1 MLFKDLKPG
10 YPVYILQK
18 EDEPKAF
25 QGKTIKVSEPYFP
38 PAPIGQMPSMSTTQ
52 RVVDVTLEANG
63 VTNTYSIPETLSVTY
78 ANNLVLSTDRD
89 GMLRD
94 VESMKNQSL
103 EIVNSVEKHKAI
115 VDSCDKILEEWNP
128 AFAEKKEQDKRI
140 SGLEEKVEGIGKM
153 LSDFINE
160 FKK

>member
-10 YPVYILQK
+10 YPVYVLQK
-18 EDEPKAF
+18 ENDPKAF
-25 QGKTIKVSEPYFP
+25 QGKAIKVSDPYFP

-52 RVVDVTLEANG
+52 RVVDVTLEVNG

-89 GMLRD
+89 GILRD
-94 VESMKNQSL
+94 VESMKSQSL
-103 EIVNSVEKHKAI
+103 DIVNSVEKHKAI
-115 VDSCDKILEEWNP
+115 VDGCDKILEEWNP
-128 AFAEKKEQDKRI
+128 VFAEKKEQDKRI

>member
-1 MLFKDLKPG
+1 M
-10 YPVYILQK
+10 VC
-18 EDEPKAF
+18 
-25 QGKTIKVSEPYFP
+25 
-38 PAPIGQMPSMSTTQ
+38 
-52 RVVDVTLEANG
+52 
-63 VTNTYSIPETLSVTY
+63 SVI
-78 ANNLVLSTDRD
+78 
-89 GMLRD
+89 
-94 VESMKNQSL
+94 ESMKNQSL